1 MNSLKKYFVFA
12 FLFVLTAGLSQ
23 EKRDSDKKDPVEKD
37 AKNKRVDK
45 SDSEKRDSV
54 YIPNKVINRTVS
66 DTVHP
71 KDREKNYNRW
81 SVNLN
86 VGTNIGIRPFTD
98 GYYATTPNYFTKPE
112 FNHVDF
118 NVRKMFNTKFGV
130 MLDFAYDNFSADS
143 GSPDFSNNMYRTS
156 FQGVLN
162 MHRTMNWEEFT
173 ETFGLQF
180 HLGPGFSFLQAPGT
194 STFSHYDNI
203 FSIIGGATLLIK
215 VSEKVAFNLDYTI
228 ISNLTQHVALDG
240 QSNLDPSLSRTGSVY
255 TTTLGLTVYFG
266 KKERHADWYWENLN
280 VKDEYKDLLARV
292 EDLET
297 MMNDTDKD
305 GVPDYLDVENNTIG
319 GVAVDTKGRA
329 VDLNNNGV
337 PDELETYINNTYG
350 DLQATVNN
358 LISGDN
364 NYSNIQMKNMI
375 NGQYVNVFFD
385 FDETRITTG
394 TISAIN
400 FLLKYLNANPNSN
413 AEVIG
418 YADEFGDF
426 DYNINLSRKRAQRVI
441 EMLVRSGIDPKR
453 LKLVV
458 KGEDASVP
466 KDSKLARQL
475 VRRVVFKV
483 D

>member
-1 MNSLKKYFVFA
+1 MNIQKIGILCLLYFFFSSAFAQDKQVYEFKSKEKKNV
-12 FLFVLTAGLSQ
+12 SQ
-23 EKRDSDKKDPVEKD
+23 P
-37 AKNKRVDK
+37 
-45 SDSEKRDSV
+45 
-54 YIPNKVINRTVS
+54 
-66 DTVHP
+66 DTIRP
-71 KDREKNYNRW
+71 KDKVKNYNRW

-86 VGTNIGIRPFTD
+86 VGTNIGIRPFTS
-98 GYYATTPNYFTKPE
+98 GYYATTPNYFVKPE
-112 FNHVDF
+112 FNHVDL
-118 NVRKMFNTKFGV
+118 NVRHMFNTKFGV
-130 MLDFAYDNFSADS
+130 MWDFGYDNFSEDS

-162 MHRTMNWEEFT
+162 MHRVMNWEEFT

-180 HLGPGFSFLQAPGT
+180 HLGPGFSFLQAKNT
-194 STFSHYDNI
+194 TAFNHYDNI
-203 FSIIGGATLLIK
+203 FSILGGATILIK

-228 ISNLTQHVALDG
+228 ISNLTHHVALDG
-240 QSNLDPSLSRTGSVY
+240 QSSLDPSLSRTGLVY
-255 TTTLGLTVYFG
+255 TTSLGMTFYIG
-266 KKERHADWYWENLN
+266 KKDRHADWYWENMDD
-280 VKDEYKDLLARV
+280 KEEYKDLLARV

-337 PDELETYINNTYG
+337 PDELESYINNKYG

-364 NYSNIQMKNMI
+364 NYSNAQMRSMI

-385 FDETRITTG
+385 FDKTRITTG

-400 FLLKYLNANPNSN
+400 FLIKYMNANPTAN

-418 YADEFGDF
+418 YADEYGDYE
-426 DYNINLSRKRAQRVI
+426 YNIGLSRRRAQRVM
-441 EMLVRSGIDPKR
+441 EMIVRSGIDANR

-458 KGEDASVP
+458 KGEDNSVP
-466 KDSKLARQL
+466 KNSKLARQL
-475 VRRVVFKV
+475 VRRVAFKV

>member
-1 MNSLKKYFVFA
+1 MNIFKRYLFFA
-12 FLFVLTAGLSQ
+12 LFIFFSKSKAQ
-23 EKRDSDKKDPVEKD
+23 EKK
-37 AKNKRVDK
+37 
-45 SDSEKRDSV
+45 DSV
-54 YIPNKVINRTVS
+54 YIPNKVINKTVS
-66 DTVHP
+66 DTIHP
-71 KDREKNYNRW
+71 KDREKDYNRW
-81 SVNLN
+81 SINLN
-86 VGTNIGIRPFTD
+86 GGTNIAIRPFTP
-98 GYYATTPNYFTKPE
+98 GYYATTPNYFTNPE
-112 FNHVDF
+112 FNHFDL

-130 MLDFAYDNFSADS
+130 LVDFAYDNFSAQN
-143 GSPDFSNNMYRTS
+143 GSPDFSNNMYRLN

-162 MHRTMNWEEFT
+162 MHRVMNWEEFT

-194 STFSHYDNI
+194 TTFDHYDNI
-203 FSIIGGATLLIK
+203 FSINGGATLLIK
-215 VSEKVAFNLDYTI
+215 ISDRLAFNFDYTM

-240 QSNLDPSLSRTGSVY
+240 QSNVDPSLSRSGSIY
-255 TTTLGLTVYFG
+255 TTSAGLTLYLG
-266 KKERHADWYWENLN
+266 KKERHADWYWENVDTKREFN
-280 VKDEYKDLLARV
+280 DLLARI

-297 MMNDTDKD
+297 MLNDTDRD
-305 GVPDYLDVENNTIG
+305 GVADYLDVENNTIN
-319 GVAVDTKGRA
+319 GVAVDAKGRA

-337 PDELETYINNTYG
+337 PDELESYVNYKYG

-364 NYSNIQMKNMI
+364 NYSLAQMKNMI

-400 FLLKYLNANPNSN
+400 FLIKYLNANPKAN

-418 YADEFGDF
+418 YADEYGDYQ
-426 DYNINLSRKRAQRVI
+426 YNINLSRKRAERVM
-441 EMLVRSGIDPKR
+441 EMIVRSGIDAKR

-458 KGEDASVP
+458 KGEDNSVP
-466 KDSKLARQL
+466 KNSKLARQL
-475 VRRVVFKV
+475 VRRVAFKV

>member
-1 MNSLKKYFVFA
+1 MNFLKKYFVFSSLLVFSLGIA
-12 FLFVLTAGLSQ
+12 Q
-23 EKRDSDKKDPVEKD
+23 EQKDSETRPEKKEAVETTNSEKKD
-37 AKNKRVDK
+37 
-45 SDSEKRDSV
+45 SIF
-54 YIPNKVINRTVS
+54 IPNKVINRTVS

-86 VGTNIGIRPFTD
+86 VGTNIGIRPFTS

-112 FNHVDF
+112 FNHFDL
-118 NVRKMFNTKFGV
+118 NVRRMFNTKFGV
-130 MLDFAYDNFSADS
+130 MWDFGYDNFTADS

-156 FQGVLN
+156 FQGVMN
-162 MHRTMNWEEFT
+162 IHRAFNWEEFT
-173 ETFGLQF
+173 ETFGLQI
-180 HLGPGFSFLQAPGT
+180 HLGPGFSFLEAPGNT
-194 STFSHYDNI
+194 TFNHYDNI
-203 FSIIGGATLLIK
+203 FSILGGATALIK
-215 VSEKVAFNLDYTI
+215 ISDKLAFNLDFTM

-240 QSNLDPSLSRTGSVY
+240 QSSLDPSLSRTGTVY
-255 TTTLGLTVYFG
+255 TTSFGATFYFG

-292 EDLET
+292 EELEI

-305 GVPDYLDVENNTIG
+305 GVPDYLDAENNTIG

-329 VDLNNNGV
+329 VDINNNGV
-337 PDELETYINNTYG
+337 PDELETYINNKYG
-350 DLQATVNN
+350 DLQTTINN
-358 LISGDN
+358 LATGE
-364 NYSNIQMKNMI
+364 YSSAQMKQMI

-400 FLLKYLNANPNSN
+400 FLIKYLNANPTAN

-418 YADEFGDF
+418 YADEMGDAN
-426 DYNINLSRKRAQRVI
+426 YNIALSRKRAQRVM
-441 EMLVRSGIDPKR
+441 EMLVRSGIDPNR

-458 KGEDASVP
+458 KGADKSVP

>member
-37 AKNKRVDK
+37 AKNKGVDK
-45 SDSEKRDSV
+45 RDSEKRDSV
-54 YIPNKVINRTVS
+54 YIPNKVINKTVS

-98 GYYATTPNYFTKPE
+98 GYHATTPNYFTKPE

-143 GSPDFSNNMYRTS
+143 GSPEFSNNMYRTS

-162 MHRTMNWEEFT
+162 MHRIMNWEEFT
-173 ETFGLQF
+173 ETFGLQI
-180 HLGPGFSFLQAPGT
+180 HLGPGFSFLEAPGT
-194 STFSHYDNI
+194 TTFNHYDNI
-203 FSIIGGATLLIK
+203 FSILGGATALIK
-215 VSEKVAFNLDYTI
+215 VSDKLAFNLDFTMT
-228 ISNLTQHVALDG
+228 SNLTHHVALDG
-240 QSNLDPSLSRTGSVY
+240 QSSLDPSSSRTGTVY
-255 TTTLGLTVYFG
+255 TTTLGLTLYLG

-280 VKDEYKDLLARV
+280 VKDEYANLLARV
-292 EDLET
+292 EELEI

-305 GVPDYLDVENNTIG
+305 GVPDYLDAENNTIG

-337 PDELETYINNTYG
+337 PDELERYVNNKYG
-350 DLQATVNN
+350 DLQTTINN
-358 LISGDN
+358 MASGE
-364 NYSNIQMKNMI
+364 YSSAQMKQMI

-400 FLLKYLNANPNSN
+400 FLLKYLNANPEAN

-418 YADEFGDF
+418 YADEMGNAE
-426 DYNINLSRKRAQRVI
+426 YNISLSRKRAQRVI
-441 EMLVRSGIDPKR
+441 EMLVRSGIDPNR

-458 KGEDASVP
+458 KGADKSVP

-475 VRRVVFKV
+475 IRRVVFKV

>member
-1 MNSLKKYFVFA
+1 MNFLKKYFVFSSLLVFSLGIA
-12 FLFVLTAGLSQ
+12 Q
-23 EKRDSDKKDPVEKD
+23 EQKDSETRPEKKEAVETTNSEKKD
-37 AKNKRVDK
+37 
-45 SDSEKRDSV
+45 SIF
-54 YIPNKVINRTVS
+54 IPNKVINRTVS

-86 VGTNIGIRPFTD
+86 VGTNIGIRPFTS

-112 FNHVDF
+112 FNHFDL
-118 NVRKMFNTKFGV
+118 NVRRMFNTKFGV
-130 MLDFAYDNFSADS
+130 MWDFGYDNFTADS

-156 FQGVLN
+156 FQGVMN
-162 MHRTMNWEEFT
+162 IHRAFNWEEFT
-173 ETFGLQF
+173 ETFGLQI
-180 HLGPGFSFLQAPGT
+180 HLGPGFSFLEAPGT
-194 STFSHYDNI
+194 TTFNHYDNI
-203 FSIIGGATLLIK
+203 FSILGGATALIK
-215 VSEKVAFNLDYTI
+215 ISDKLAFNLDFTM

-240 QSNLDPSLSRTGSVY
+240 QSSLDPSLSRTGTVY
-255 TTTLGLTVYFG
+255 TTSFGATFYFG

-292 EDLET
+292 EELEI

-305 GVPDYLDVENNTIG
+305 GVPDYLDAENNTIG

-329 VDLNNNGV
+329 VDINNNGV
-337 PDELETYINNTYG
+337 PDELETYINNKYG
-350 DLQATVNN
+350 DLQTTINN
-358 LISGDN
+358 LATGE
-364 NYSNIQMKNMI
+364 YSSAQMKQMI

-400 FLLKYLNANPNSN
+400 FLIKYLNANPTAN

-418 YADEFGDF
+418 YADEMGDAN
-426 DYNINLSRKRAQRVI
+426 YNIALSRKRAQRVM
-441 EMLVRSGIDPKR
+441 EMLVRSGIDPNR

-458 KGEDASVP
+458 KGADKSVP

>member
-1 MNSLKKYFVFA
+1 MNLLKKYFVFSSILVFSLGIA
-12 FLFVLTAGLSQ
+12 Q
-23 EKRDSDKKDPVEKD
+23 EQKDSETRPEKKEAVETT
-37 AKNKRVDK
+37 
-45 SDSEKRDSV
+45 DSEKRDSV
-54 YIPNKVINRTVS
+54 YIPNKVINKTVS

-112 FNHVDF
+112 FNHFDL
-118 NVRKMFNTKFGV
+118 NVRRMFNTKFGV
-130 MLDFAYDNFSADS
+130 MWDFGYDNFTADS

-156 FQGVLN
+156 FQGVMN
-162 MHRTMNWEEFT
+162 IHRAFNWEEFT
-173 ETFGLQF
+173 ETFGLQL
-180 HLGPGFSFLQAPGT
+180 HLGPGFSFLEAPET
-194 STFSHYDNI
+194 STFNHYDNL
-203 FSIIGGATLLIK
+203 FSIIGGATALIK
-215 VSEKVAFNLDYTI
+215 ISDKLAFNLDFTM
-228 ISNLTQHVALDG
+228 ISNLTHHVTLDG
-240 QSNLDPSLSRTGSVY
+240 QTRLDPSLSRTGTVY
-255 TTTLGLTVYFG
+255 TTSFGATFYFG

-280 VKDEYKDLLARV
+280 VKDEYQDLLARV
-292 EDLET
+292 EELET
-297 MMNDTDKD
+297 MMNDTDRD

-329 VDLNNNGV
+329 IDLNNNGV
-337 PDELETYINNTYG
+337 PDELERYINNKYG
-350 DLQATVNN
+350 DMQTVINN
-358 LISGDN
+358 MASGE
-364 NYSNIQMKNMI
+364 YSSAQMKQMI

-385 FDETRITTG
+385 FDDTRITTG

-400 FLLKYLNANPNSN
+400 FLIKYLNANPTAN

-418 YADEFGDF
+418 YADEMGDAN
-426 DYNINLSRKRAQRVI
+426 YNIALSRKRAQRVM
-441 EMLVRSGIDPKR
+441 EMLVRSGIDPNR

-458 KGEDASVP
+458 KGADNSVP

>member
-1 MNSLKKYFVFA
+1 MNTLKKYFVFA

-37 AKNKRVDK
+37 AKNKGVNK

-54 YIPNKVINRTVS
+54 YIPNKVINKTVS

-86 VGTNIGIRPFTD
+86 VGTNIGIRPFTS

-112 FNHVDF
+112 FNHFDL
-118 NVRKMFNTKFGV
+118 NVRRMFNTKFGV
-130 MLDFAYDNFSADS
+130 MWDFGYDNFTADS

-156 FQGVLN
+156 FQGVMN
-162 MHRTMNWEEFT
+162 IHRAFNWEEFT
-173 ETFGLQF
+173 ETFGLQI
-180 HLGPGFSFLQAPGT
+180 HLGPGFSFLEGPGT
-194 STFSHYDNI
+194 TTFNHYDNI
-203 FSIIGGATLLIK
+203 FSFLAGATALIK
-215 VSEKVAFNLDYTI
+215 VSDRLAFNLDYTMTT
-228 ISNLTQHVALDG
+228 NYTHHLALDG
-240 QSNLDPSLSRTGSVY
+240 MSQVDPSLSRTGLVHS
-255 TTTLGLTVYFG
+255 TTLGLTLYLA

-292 EDLET
+292 EELEI

-329 VDLNNNGV
+329 VDINNNGV
-337 PDELETYINNTYG
+337 PDELETYINNKYG
-350 DLQATVNN
+350 DLQTTINN
-358 LISGDN
+358 LATGE
-364 NYSNIQMKNMI
+364 YSSAQMKQMI

-385 FDETRITTG
+385 FDDTRITTG

-400 FLLKYLNANPNSN
+400 FLIKYLNANPTAN

-418 YADEFGDF
+418 YADEMGDAN
-426 DYNINLSRKRAQRVI
+426 YNIALSRKRAQRVM
-441 EMLVRSGIDPKR
+441 EMLVRSGIDPNR

-458 KGEDASVP
+458 KGADKSVP

>member
-1 MNSLKKYFVFA
+1 MNTLKKYFVFA

-37 AKNKRVDK
+37 AKNKGVNK

-54 YIPNKVINRTVS
+54 YIPNKVINKTVS

-86 VGTNIGIRPFTD
+86 VGTNIGIRPFTS

-112 FNHVDF
+112 FNHFDL
-118 NVRKMFNTKFGV
+118 NVRRMFNTKFGV
-130 MLDFAYDNFSADS
+130 MWDFGYDNFTADS

-156 FQGVLN
+156 FQGVMN
-162 MHRTMNWEEFT
+162 IHRAFNWEEFT
-173 ETFGLQF
+173 ETFGLQI
-180 HLGPGFSFLQAPGT
+180 HLGPGFSFLEGPGT
-194 STFSHYDNI
+194 TTFNHYDNI
-203 FSIIGGATLLIK
+203 FSFLAGATALIK
-215 VSEKVAFNLDYTI
+215 VSDRLAFNLDYTMTT
-228 ISNLTQHVALDG
+228 NYTHHLALDG
-240 QSNLDPSLSRTGSVY
+240 MSQVDPSLSRTGLVHS
-255 TTTLGLTVYFG
+255 TTLGLTLYLG

-292 EDLET
+292 EELEI

-329 VDLNNNGV
+329 VDINNNGV
-337 PDELETYINNTYG
+337 PDELETYINNKYG
-350 DLQATVNN
+350 DLQTTINN
-358 LISGDN
+358 LATGE
-364 NYSNIQMKNMI
+364 YSSAQMKQMI

-385 FDETRITTG
+385 FDDTTITTG

-400 FLLKYLNANPNSN
+400 FLIKYLNANPTAN

-418 YADEFGDF
+418 YADEMGDAN
-426 DYNINLSRKRAQRVI
+426 YNIALSRKRAQRVM
-441 EMLVRSGIDPKR
+441 EMLVRSGIDPNR

-458 KGEDASVP
+458 KGADKSVP

>member
-1 MNSLKKYFVFA
+1 M
-12 FLFVLTAGLSQ
+12 LFFSKNNAQ
-23 EKRDSDKKDPVEKD
+23 EKKDSL
-37 AKNKRVDK
+37 
-45 SDSEKRDSV
+45 
-54 YIPNKVINRTVS
+54 YIPNKVINKTIS
-66 DTVHP
+66 DTIHP
-71 KDREKNYNRW
+71 KDREKDYNRW

-86 VGTNIGIRPFTD
+86 VGTNIGIRPFTS
-98 GYYATTPNYFTKPE
+98 GYSATTPNYFTNPE
-112 FNHVDF
+112 FNHFDF

-130 MLDFAYDNFSADS
+130 MINFAYDNFSAQN
-143 GSPDFSNNMYRTS
+143 GSPDFSNNLYRTT

-162 MHRTMNWEEFT
+162 MHRVMNWEEFT

-194 STFSHYDNI
+194 TTFNHYDNL
-203 FSIIGGATLLIK
+203 FSINGGATLLVKI
-215 VSEKVAFNLDYTI
+215 SDRLSFNLDYTM
-228 ISNLTQHVALDG
+228 ISNLTHHVALDG
-240 QSNLDPSLSRTGSVY
+240 QSNLDPSMSRTGSIY
-255 TTTLGLTVYFG
+255 TTSAGLTFYFG
-266 KKERHADWYWENLN
+266 KKERHADWYWENIDTKKEFN
-280 VKDEYKDLLARV
+280 DLLARI

-297 MMNDTDKD
+297 KLNDTDRD
-305 GVPDYLDVENNTIG
+305 GVADYLDVENNTVN

-337 PDELETYINNTYG
+337 PDELESYVNNKYG

-364 NYSNIQMKNMI
+364 NYSLAQMKNMI

-400 FLLKYLNANPNSN
+400 FLIKYLNANPKAN

-418 YADEFGDF
+418 YADEYGDYQ
-426 DYNINLSRKRAQRVI
+426 YNINLSRKRAERVM
-441 EMLVRSGIDPKR
+441 EMIVRSGIDAKR

-458 KGEDASVP
+458 KGEDNSVP
-466 KDSKLARQL
+466 KNSKLARQL
-475 VRRVVFKV
+475 VRRVAFKV

>member
-1 MNSLKKYFVFA
+1 MNIQKIGILCLLYFFFSSAFAQDKQVYEFKSKEKKNV
-12 FLFVLTAGLSQ
+12 SQ
-23 EKRDSDKKDPVEKD
+23 P
-37 AKNKRVDK
+37 
-45 SDSEKRDSV
+45 
-54 YIPNKVINRTVS
+54 
-66 DTVHP
+66 DTIRP
-71 KDREKNYNRW
+71 KDKEKNYNRW

-86 VGTNIGIRPFTD
+86 VGTNIGIRPFTS
-98 GYYATTPNYFTKPE
+98 GYYATTPNYFVKPE
-112 FNHVDF
+112 FNHVDL
-118 NVRKMFNTKFGV
+118 NVRHMFNTKFGV
-130 MLDFAYDNFSADS
+130 MWDFGYDNFSADS

-162 MHRTMNWEEFT
+162 MHRVMNWEEFT

-180 HLGPGFSFLQAPGT
+180 HLGPGFSFLQGKGT
-194 STFSHYDNI
+194 TTFNHYDNI
-203 FSIIGGATLLIK
+203 FSILGGATILIK

-228 ISNLTQHVALDG
+228 ISNLTHHVTLDG
-240 QSNLDPSLSRTGSVY
+240 QTKLDPSLSRTGLVY
-255 TTTLGLTVYFG
+255 TTSLGMTFYIG
-266 KKERHADWYWENLN
+266 KKDRHADWYWEDLDD
-280 VKDEYKDLLARV
+280 KEEYKDLLARV

-329 VDLNNNGV
+329 VDLNSNGV
-337 PDELETYINNTYG
+337 PDELESYINNKYG

-364 NYSNIQMKNMI
+364 NYSNAQMRSMI

-400 FLLKYLNANPNSN
+400 FLIKYMNANPTAN

-418 YADEFGDF
+418 YADEYGDYE
-426 DYNINLSRKRAQRVI
+426 YNIGLSRRRAQRVI
-441 EMLVRSGIDPKR
+441 EMIVRSGIDANR

-458 KGEDASVP
+458 KGEDNSVP
-466 KDSKLARQL
+466 KNSKLARQL
-475 VRRVVFKV
+475 VRRVAFKV

>member
-1 MNSLKKYFVFA
+1 MKKYFVFILA
-12 FLFVLTAGLSQ
+12 LVFATSLAQ
-23 EKRDSDKKDPVEKD
+23 EKKDSDKKEGVKKNTEKKD
-37 AKNKRVDK
+37 T
-45 SDSEKRDSV
+45 EKRDSV

-86 VGTNIGIRPFTD
+86 VGTNVGIRPFST
-98 GYYATTPNYFTKPE
+98 GYYATTPNYFVKPE
-112 FNHVDF
+112 FNHVDL
-118 NVRKMFNTKFGV
+118 NVRHMFNTKFGV
-130 MLDFAYDNFSADS
+130 MWDFAYDNFSEDS
-143 GSPDFSNNMYRTS
+143 GSPEFSNNMYRTS

-162 MHRTMNWEEFT
+162 MHRVMHWEEFT

-180 HLGPGFSFLQAPGT
+180 HLGPGFTFLHGPRT
-194 STFSHYDNI
+194 TTFNHYDNI
-203 FSIIGGATLLIK
+203 FSILGGSTLLVK
-215 VSEKVAFNLDYTI
+215 VSEKLAFSLDYTI

-240 QSNLDPSLSRTGSVY
+240 QTKLDPGFSRSGLVY
-255 TTTLGLTVYFG
+255 TTTFGATFYFG

-292 EDLET
+292 EELEI

-337 PDELETYINNTYG
+337 PDELETYINNKYG
-350 DLQATVNN
+350 DLQTTINN
-358 LISGDN
+358 LATGE
-364 NYSNIQMKNMI
+364 YSSAQMKQMI

-400 FLLKYLNANPNSN
+400 FLLKYLNANPEAN

-418 YADEFGDF
+418 YADEMGNAE
-426 DYNINLSRKRAQRVI
+426 YNVALSRKRAQRVI

-458 KGEDASVP
+458 KGADKSVP
-466 KDSKLARQL
+466 KESKLARQL